1 MYVSCLYVCLP
12 VCACMCLYVT
22 HHENQM
28 WSKSSLHH
36 LTSTWLSQKSLKKE
50 ETWEPEAYIVNNA
63 ALLSLPR
70 RKVIFWIVI
79 LLQEAPWMQQVGFV
93 GLWSRKRLKKNLTQ
107 VAFPKKHLH
116 LQPWK
121 TQNFLVKRCNLK
133 RTLDFKKGSD
143 SFDFKDFMSFQ
154 IQFACISTKVSTLA
168 RSLREI
174 RDELQFRWPAGVGWF
189 RAQC

>member
-1 MYVSCLYVCLP
+1 MSVCMS
-12 VCACMCLYVT
+12 ACMCLYVPVRRT
-22 HHENQM
+22 SWNRM

-36 LTSTWLSQKSLKKE
+36 LTSSWLSQESLKKE
-50 ETWEPEAYIVNNA
+50 ETWEPEAYIVNHA

-93 GLWSRKRLKKNLTQ
+93 GLWSRKRLKTNLTQ

-121 TQNFLVKRCNLK
+121 NQNFLVKRCNLK

-143 SFDFKDFMSFQ
+143 SFDFQGLHEFSDPICLHLDQ
-154 IQFACISTKVSTLA
+154 GLYACQVSQGNTRRA
-168 RSLREI
+168 SVSVTSRSWMI
-174 RDELQFRWPAGVGWF
+174 
-189 RAQC
+189 